1 MIELQN
7 LRKVY
12 PSQPN
17 YPVLKGVSL
26 SVDNGEFL
34 SIVGTSGSGK
44 TTLLNIIGGLD
55 SHFEGSARVDDLELK
70 ALSDKDLSHFRNRSV
85 GFVFQSFN
93 LLEHLTCGENV
104 QLPAYFSG
112 TLTKDDMDFRAREC
126 LDAVGL
132 IHKYDQKPLNLSG
145 GERQR
150 IAIARALFNKPRVFL
165 CDEPTGALDTKTGE
179 RILSLFESL
188 NRDTGITLIIVTHDL
203 EVSQRADRVI
213 RIEDGHIVQDERLRT
228 REPKDDENAAHSA
241 VEVDG

>member
-7 LRKVY
+7 LEKIY

-17 YPVLKGVSL
+17 YQVLKGVSL
-26 SVDNGEFL
+26 SVDSGEFL

-55 SHFEGSARVDDLELK
+55 SHFEGSAKVNDQELK
-70 ALSDKDLSHFRNRSV
+70 ALSDKELSHFRNRSV

-93 LLEHLTCGENV
+93 LLEHLTCSENV
-104 QLPAYFSG
+104 QLPSYFSG
-112 TLTKDDMDFRAREC
+112 SLTKPEMDARAREC
-126 LDAVGL
+126 LEAVGL
-132 IHKYDQKPLNLSG
+132 IHIFDQKPLNLSG

-150 IAIARALFNKPRVFL
+150 IAIARALFNKPQVFL

-203 EVSQRADRVI
+203 DVSQRADRVI
-213 RIEDGHIVQDERLRT
+213 RIEDGHIVKDERLRQKGT
-228 REPKDDENAAHSA
+228 NSHSDSDEPPA
-241 VEVDG
+241 EVDG